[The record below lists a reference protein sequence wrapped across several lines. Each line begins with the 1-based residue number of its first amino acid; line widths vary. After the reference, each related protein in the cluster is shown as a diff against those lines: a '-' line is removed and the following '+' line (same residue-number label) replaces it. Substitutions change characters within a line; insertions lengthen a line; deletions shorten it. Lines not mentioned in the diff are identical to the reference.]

1 MSWLLTSEQ
10 LSAVQAARRA
20 TREKKTFARLS
31 ALVMLDSGY
40 TYTDVALALDIHPD
54 TVGQWKQRYLSDGLT
69 SYLHDE
75 YAGSSAYLTAQQQ
88 QAVAEQVLAH
98 PAITAREVGA
108 WIATTYHVAYGLSSV
123 RALLRRLDFVN
134 VRQRSVPGRADA
146 AAQRAC
152 IAEFAQRQQ
161 AAAALP
167 AQTRPVF
174 CFADGVHPRHQSQPT
189 RVWVKRGTQATAA
202 LLPANTG
209 RQRLNLNGAIRADAP
224 QRAVIQTAET
234 INAQDT
240 IRLFERLLAQ
250 EPTAERVVVICD
262 NARYYRCQVVAD
274 WLHQHPRLEQWCL
287 PTYAP
292 HLNLIERF
300 WGRLHQQ
307 VLAGTYY
314 ATFADFRAAV
324 MGFFDPNHPATIA
337 DELRRLLNPKF
348 QVLQSPLVP
357 A

>member
-1 MSWLLTSEQ
+1 MGWLLTSEQ

-20 TREKKTFARLS
+20 TREKKALARLS
-31 ALVMLDSGY
+31 ALVMLESGY
-40 TYTDVALALDIHPD
+40 TYADVALALDIHPD
-54 TVGQWKQRYLSDGLT
+54 TVGQWKQRYLADGLA
-69 SYLHDE
+69 SYLHDDH
-75 YAGSSAYLTAQQQ
+75 AGSSAYLTPQQQ
-88 QAVAEQVLAH
+88 RAVAEQVLAQ

-134 VRQRSVPGRADA
+134 VRQRSVPGRASA

-152 IAEFAQRQQ
+152 IAAFAQRQQ
-161 AAAALP
+161 AAAAQP
-167 AQTRPVF
+167 AETRPVF
-174 CFADGVHPRHQSQPT
+174 CFADGVHPRHQSPPT
-189 RVWVKRGTQATAA
+189 RVRGKRGTQATAA
-202 LLPANTG
+202 LVPANTG

-224 QRAVIQTAET
+224 QRAVIQPAET

-240 IRLFERLLAQ
+240 IRLFEKLLAQ
-250 EPTAERVVVICD
+250 EPQAERVVVSCD
-262 NARYYRCQVVAD
+262 NARYYRCRLVGE
-274 WLHQHPRLEQWCL
+274 WLNDHPRPEQWFL
-287 PTYAP
+287 PAYAP
-292 HLNLIERF
+292 NLNLIERF
-300 WGRLHQQ
+300 RGRLHQQ

-314 ATFADFRAAV
+314 ATFADFQAAV
-324 MGFFDPNHPATIA
+324 MGFFDPTHLATIA